1 MVETERTV
9 SDQLNKPGP
18 IMQIVGLKGDRVRLV
33 PPDRLL
39 HLENALVWLN
49 DPQVTSTLKIN
60 LGITRRQ
67 EEQFF
72 EQVETR
78 RDTDFVWAILDETN
92 KHIGFIGLVEINWRN
107 RWAIGGLFI
116 GERAAWGRGY
126 ATDAVRVRTRFA
138 FGELGLHRIEG
149 HTMNPAMKRVY
160 EKCGYKHEGIARQK
174 FWRDGRWYDADLY
187 AILIEDWEELN
198 HGTHGKNT
206 K

>member
-1 MVETERTV
+1 
-9 SDQLNKPGP
+9 
-18 IMQIVGLKGDRVRLV
+18 MQIVGLKGDRVRLV
-33 PPDRLL
+33 PPDRAL

-49 DPQVTSTLKIN
+49 DPQITATLKIN
-60 LGITRRQ
+60 LGVTRRE

-78 RDTDFVWAILDETN
+78 RDTDFVWAMLDETDR
-92 KHIGFIGLVEINWRN
+92 HIGFLGLVEINWRN
-107 RWAIGGLFI
+107 RWATGGLFI

-126 ATDAVRVRTRFA
+126 ATDAIRVRTKFA

-160 EKCGYKHEGIARQK
+160 EKSGYKHEGVARQK

-198 HGTHGKNT
+198 HGTHGTHGKNT

>member
-1 MVETERTV
+1 MDETERAV
-9 SDQLNKPGP
+9 SDQLNKPGL

-49 DPQVTSTLKIN
+49 DPQITSTLKIN
-60 LGITRRQ
+60 LGLSRRQ

-72 EQVETR
+72 EHAETR
-78 RDTDFVWAILDETN
+78 RGTDFNWAMLDETD
-92 KHIGFIGLVEINWRN
+92 KHIGFIGLAEINWRN
-107 RWAIGGLFI
+107 RWATGGLFI

-126 ATDAVRVRTRFA
+126 ATDAIRVRTKFA

-160 EKCGYKHEGIARQK
+160 EKSGYKHEGVARRK

-198 HGTHGKNT
+198 HGTHGTNT